1 MTRPELKEAMLNEQ
15 LYGETYYIND
25 VQTLQDLLREALWQM
40 YQHNI
45 KQETIV
51 DALDEEWFEE

>member
-1 MTRPELKEAMLNEQ
+1 MTRPELKQAMLNEQ

-45 KQETIV
+45 KQEAIV

>member
-1 MTRPELKEAMLNEQ
+1 MTRQELKEAMLNEQ
-15 LYGETYYIND
+15 LYGETYHIND

-45 KQETIV
+45 KQEAIV

>member
-1 MTRPELKEAMLNEQ
+1 MTRKELKQAMLNEQ

-45 KQETIV
+45 KQEAIV